1 MLSPVAYASA
11 VRDTYRLMVRYRKL
25 LIDMTRREIMER
37 HAGQTLGFFWSIG
50 QPFIMCMLYLAVF
63 GFVFKLRPP
72 ANEDF
77 INARRLSDYSV
88 YLLSGMIPWIALQDI
103 MGRSTSAILNQA
115 NLVKQVVFPVI
126 ILPLRSV
133 GTTAFNMCIF
143 LGMFII
149 YQLATYKALPIT
161 VFLLPILLIM
171 QLFFMSGISLIFST
185 VSVFFKDLRE
195 IVQMSCAALM
205 FVMPV
210 FYTMQDLPRWFKPF
224 ILANPLSH
232 IILCWQDVLYFGRIE
247 NPISW
252 GIVTLISIVTF
263 SLGCRIFRALN
274 PILGNAL

>member
-1 MLSPVAYASA
+1 MLKPLAYMTS
-11 VRDTYRLMVRYRKL
+11 VVETYRMIIRYRKL

-50 QPFIMCMLYLAVF
+50 QPLVMCILYLAVF

-72 ANEDF
+72 ASEEF
-77 INARRLSDYSV
+77 SSARRLTDYSV

-126 ILPLRSV
+126 ILPLRCV
-133 GTTAFNMCIF
+133 GTTVFNMCIF

-149 YQLATYKALPIT
+149 YQLSVYRALPIT
-161 VFLLPILLIM
+161 VALLPALLIM
-171 QLFFMSGISLIFST
+171 QILFMSGIALIFST

-205 FVMPV
+205 FIMPV
-210 FYTMQDLPRWFKPF
+210 FYTMQDLPRWFKPV

-247 NPISW
+247 NPASW
-252 GIVTLISIVTF
+252 GVVALLSVVTF

-274 PILGNAL
+274 PILGNVL